1 MAAFTQLTSKGFLLQ
16 EAIRPF
22 SMADLNLGAFRR
34 PKGVYIHVPF
44 CMHKCHYCDFFS
56 IVDNQDRF
64 EAFAK
69 RLGNEI
75 QAAGKHFERPLR
87 TIFVGGGTPT
97 LLPAEL
103 WRSLLNQLHQWLPM
117 EPDLEFTV
125 EANPETVTAELVDV
139 LVSGGVN
146 RVSLGAQS
154 FDPRHLKTLERW
166 HDPDSVSIAVDNLRN
181 GGIPSLNIDLIF
193 AIPGQS
199 KADWESDIDIALGLG
214 PDHLS
219 CYGLTYESNTPMTR
233 RLKRGE
239 FTAIEEDLEA
249 EMYQA
254 ARTRLALAGFEHYEI
269 SAWARPSH
277 RCRHNLLYWMNEDW
291 WAFGPSAS
299 GHLNGVRWKNSP
311 RLSDYLASRDFPM
324 IENVERLDADGR
336 IGETLMMGLRLI
348 EGMPSRFVDDLLEQG
363 SQGMIRRKAIE
374 RHVRDGLLMYANNR
388 LRLTERGVLLADSVL
403 VDLI

>member
-22 SMADLNLGAFRR
+22 SVVDLNLGAFRR
-34 PKGVYIHVPF
+34 PQGVYIHVPF
-44 CMHKCHYCDFFS
+44 CFHKCHYCDFYS

-64 EAFAK
+64 EVFIE
-69 RLGNEI
+69 RLGSEI
-75 QAAGKHFERPLR
+75 QAAGEHFERPLR

-97 LLPAEL
+97 LLPVEH
-103 WRSLLNQLHQWLPM
+103 WRSLLKQIHQWLPL
-117 EPDLEFTV
+117 EADLEFTV
-125 EANPETVTAELVDV
+125 EANPETVTAELADV

-146 RVSLGAQS
+146 RISLGAQS

-166 HDPDSVSIAVDNLRN
+166 HDPDNVALAVKMLRES
-181 GGIPSLNIDLIF
+181 GIPSINIDLIF

-199 KADWESDIDIALGLG
+199 LADWESDIDIALGLG
-214 PDHLS
+214 LDHLS
-219 CYGLTYESNTPMTR
+219 CYGLTYESNTPMTK

-239 FTAIEEDLEA
+239 FKAIEEELEA
-249 EMYQA
+249 DMYQA
-254 ARTRLALAGFEHYEI
+254 VRTRLASVGFEHYEI
-269 SAWARPSH
+269 SAWAKPDH

-299 GHLNGVRWKNSP
+299 GHLNGVRWKNTS
-311 RLSDYLASRDFPM
+311 RLSDYLASSDFPK

-336 IGETLMMGLRLI
+336 IGEILMMGLRLI
-348 EGMPSRFVDDLLEQG
+348 EGMPSRLVDDLLEEG
-363 SQGMIRRKAIE
+363 SRGMIRRKAIE
-374 RHVRDGLLMYANNR
+374 HHVQEGLLMYSKNR